1 MLFNLKMFL
10 PDFSIDK
17 VENINLERLKD
28 LGFDSIILDLDNTL
42 VSWKTKAI
50 TEDVKNWIKKAQSLG
65 FKLCIVSNC
74 LLRGRVKFFSD
85 LLNIPFVF
93 RAIKPRKKAFVD
105 ALKILDTVPDKTVV
119 IGDQVFTDVLGG
131 NRMGFLTILVVPVDK
146 REFYITILQRTMEK
160 ILLSGPRKKGLIPV
174 FDEHSECS
182 VEKRPKTNL
191 TKDSTNEGKK

>member
-17 VENINLERLKD
+17 IENINLERLKT
-28 LGFDSIILDLDNTL
+28 LGFESIILDLDNTL

-50 TEDVKNWIKKAQSLG
+50 TEEVKNWIKKAQSLE

-85 LLNIPFVF
+85 LLHIPFVF

-105 ALKILDTVPDKTVV
+105 ALKILDTVPEKTVV
-119 IGDQVFTDVLGG
+119 IGDQVFTDVFGG

-160 ILLSGPRKKGLIPV
+160 ILLSEPRKKGLIPV
-174 FDEHSECS
+174 FDENSECS
-182 VEKRPKTNL
+182 IEKRPKTNL
-191 TKDSTNEGKK
+191 TKDSIDEGKK